1 MLDSFASYPDIQM
14 EKSDSKEKLILSAA
28 RQEFMSKGFA
38 GARMQDIADAA
49 GANKAL
55 VHYYYKSK
63 ENLFRIIFFEAVE
76 KLVPQLKSLIE
87 NKQLSTITK
96 LEGLVDVYMDML
108 VANPHLPLF
117 VINEMHSNRE
127 VRKKGIQH
135 LLHQLPIQDFIY
147 EIRIST
153 QKNEFKSFDPLHL
166 FLNILSMCVYPFVA
180 APLIQKL
187 VQFSNKEY
195 ETFLLERKN
204 HIRIFVK
211 SMVLNYE
218 Q

>member
-1 MLDSFASYPDIQM
+1 M

-63 ENLFRIIFFEAVE
+63 DNLFRIIFFEAVE

-127 VRKKGIQH
+127 IRKKGIQQ
-135 LLHQLPIQDFIY
+135 LLHQLPIQDFIH

-187 VQFSNKEY
+187 VQFNNKEY